1 MEDYD
6 VRLAPGLKKGDL
18 CAFSGYLGKLYTGI
32 FWGTG
37 RGTFQFVG
45 LSKIRLEMVQAG
57 KKPYVDYIGGQNL
70 SGRVVKIDPSV
81 LPVDELEVYNEMKKY
96 TCNSK

>member
-18 CAFSGYLGKLYTGI
+18 CAYSGYLGKLYTGI

-37 RGTFQFVG
+37 QGTFQFVG
-45 LSKIRLEMVQAG
+45 LRKSGLEMVQAG

-70 SGRVVKIDPSV
+70 TGRVVKIDSSV
-81 LPVDELEVYNEMKKY
+81 LPADELAIYNEMKQY
-96 TCNSK
+96 TCNLK